1 VSAVLRQSARRS
13 SASDHVEQEM
23 EYQVDDD
30 QCHHDTDDVSR
41 IQGFLS

>member
-1 VSAVLRQSARRS
+1 
-13 SASDHVEQEM
+13 VEQEV

-30 QCHHDTDDVSR
+30 KRHHDADDVSR